1 MTERKRTED
10 RMAKR
15 MTNLMAAA
23 GVYGKFKRDVSEE
36 SDVSSMTDEQKRS
49 VLFLSDEDLVD
60 DPLNAAV
67 YRAEPDD
74 DLVRAMKEYGFR
86 GVILAYPL
94 PDGKYMIESGH
105 RRREAARKAGIKE
118 LPVYVTEPPETES
131 SRIIRLH
138 LGNLHGRKLPPT
150 VSAALAQSLYDAH
163 GKELEEKRKS
173 GRLQEG
179 EETRL
184 NVLVAS
190 DMEISDAN
198 VERLRALL
206 KLIPELRTLA
216 DSGNLSWSELS
227 TASVLDESRQK
238 ELFGIISEKAEK
250 SGYGPIT
257 RDWLRKEIKSLK
269 ADMSGEPKPEEPKKT
284 ARERRNPY
292 APRTVMRNA
301 RSVTE
306 MISDM
311 RVPEDGE
318 AQALIVAL
326 EGLRTAAE
334 AKLKELKGI

>member
-1 MTERKRTED
+1 MT
-10 RMAKR
+10 KR
-15 MTNLMAAA
+15 MTNLMTAA
-23 GVYGKFKRDVSEE
+23 GVYGKFRRDVSED
-36 SDVSSMTDEQKRS
+36 SDVASMTDEQKRS

-60 DPLNAAV
+60 DPFNAAV
-67 YRAEPDD
+67 YRQEPDD

-118 LPVYVTEPPETES
+118 LPVFVTDPPESES
-131 SRIIRLH
+131 ARIIRLH

-163 GKELEEKRKS
+163 AKELDEKKRN
-173 GRLQEG
+173 GRLKDG

-190 DMEISDAN
+190 DMEVSDAN

-227 TASVLDESRQK
+227 TASVLDEPHQR
-238 ELFGIISEKAEK
+238 ELLRVITEKAEK

-257 RDWLRKEIKSLK
+257 RDWLKREIKILK
-269 ADMSGEPKPEEPKKT
+269 ADMAGETKIAEREKDR
-284 ARERRNPY
+284 RERRYPY
-292 APRTVMRNA
+292 AARTVA
-301 RSVTE
+301 KSACSVTE
-306 MISDM
+306 MLSDM
-311 RVPEDGE
+311 RTPAGDEIP
-318 AQALIVAL
+318 ALISAL
-326 EGLRTAAE
+326 EGLRSAAE
-334 AKLKELKGI
+334 AKLSELKKQ